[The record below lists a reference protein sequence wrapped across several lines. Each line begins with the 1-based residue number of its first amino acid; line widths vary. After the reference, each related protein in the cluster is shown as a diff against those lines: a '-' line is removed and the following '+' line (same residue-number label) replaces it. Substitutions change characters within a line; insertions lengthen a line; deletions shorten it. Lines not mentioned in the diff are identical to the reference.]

1 MKGGVGRKGVFL
13 HAMRENN
20 LMGENA
26 RKLKFYLS
34 KK

>member
-1 MKGGVGRKGVFL
+1 MKGGVGRKGVPL
-13 HAMRENN
+13 HTVRENN

-26 RKLKFYLS
+26 RKLKFSLS